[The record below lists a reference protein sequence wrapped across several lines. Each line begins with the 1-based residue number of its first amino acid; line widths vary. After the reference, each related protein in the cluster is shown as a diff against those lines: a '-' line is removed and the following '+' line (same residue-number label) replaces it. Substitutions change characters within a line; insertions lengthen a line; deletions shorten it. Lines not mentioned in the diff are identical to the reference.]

1 MHNSP
6 QYYKARM
13 GHEQRAPSESRDN
26 FGGMDAVA
34 PGATKAAAAR
44 AAARKFRCARK
55 GAPCKKGM
63 SEDEGGEG
71 EEITW
76 AFFALCTLY
85 TNRRQM

>member
-1 MHNSP
+1 
-6 QYYKARM
+6 M

-34 PGATKAAAAR
+34 QRLGPRRRRRESFDAR
-44 AAARKFRCARK
+44 ARGFHA
-55 GAPCKKGM
+55 KKGM